1 MQKPGNQIK
10 RFVVF
15 TTVNPPSEALRAWAK
30 LEGSQTEGSNYL
42 IGVADKKTPIDWHL
56 ENCHMISAWQQTEKG
71 AGGEFA
77 KTLPW
82 NSYSRKML
90 GYRLAIETGAEVII
104 DTDDDNTPL
113 PSWSFPDF
121 ESEQFVTSVKKEWF
135 NAYRYFT
142 NEEMWP
148 RGFPLDKIRDS
159 YSQDGRVGKRKTNV
173 GVWQC
178 LVNGDPDVDAIYRL
192 TQHGPVTFQG
202 NPPIVLE
209 RGVWCPFNSQNTVW
223 RKEVFPL
230 MYLPHTVSMR
240 CTDII
245 RSLVAL
251 PIMNEKGGYQLGFTP
266 ANAFQIR
273 NPHDY
278 LVDFKD
284 EIPIYLHAQRIIS
297 AVTNALH
304 WKRSI
309 EGNMCAAYLALLD
322 EGIVQKD
329 EMTSLAFW
337 LKTFV

>member
-1 MQKPGNQIK
+1 MK

-15 TTVNPPSEALRAWAK
+15 TTINPPSEALRAWAA
-30 LEGSQTEGSNYL
+30 LEGRQAEGSNYL

-56 ENCHMISAWQQTEKG
+56 ENCHMVSAWQQTEKG

-82 NSYSRKML
+82 NNYARKML
-90 GYRLAIETGAEVII
+90 GYRLAIDTGAEVII
-104 DTDDDNTPL
+104 DTDDDNTPNL
-113 PSWSFPDF
+113 DWSFPGF
-121 ESEQFVTSVKKEWF
+121 EGEHWVADAKTEWF
-135 NAYRYFT
+135 NAYCNFT
-142 NEEMWP
+142 DEEIWP
-148 RGFPLDKIRDS
+148 RGFPLEKVRAS
-159 YSQDGRVGKRKTNV
+159 FNWPGRSAKRKVNV

-192 TQHGPVTFQG
+192 TQKPLLTFKNG
-202 NPPIVLE
+202 DPIVLD

-223 RKEVFPL
+223 RKELFPL

-251 PIMNEKGGYQLGFTP
+251 PIMNEKGGYQLGFTA
-266 ANAFQIR
+266 ANAFQDR
-273 NPHDY
+273 NPHNY

-297 AVTNALH
+297 AVTDAIH

-309 EGNMCAAYLALLD
+309 EGNMCAAYLALIK